1 MEDRTK
7 ILEKEMEDNKQNV
20 IEIKRNFLNKPNN
33 EATIVDWIEK
43 YLEGRFI
50 AVKGVNVNGD
60 RHDMYYRIVC
70 DKNNEI
76 PINDIFEQVNDDF
89 ILQLLSEMITDLIEL
104 FSKVNYDEPKK
115 DDSLEEDYEYLVKD
129 YKRSMA
135 NKKAK
140 LKFLVSCGNHS
151 RLMSILKL
159 LKTRRSINRTPR
171 DIIVP
176 ANLLP
181 LNNGIFDLDTKTFRM
196 FRYEDTITQK
206 VSLNYNK
213 EMFNRP
219 RHQKL
224 LDDWTNGDKEY
235 QEYLQEFVGFLL
247 SGKISER
254 HFWFVYG
261 PPGTGKSTFL
271 EIIKRL
277 LGPFY
282 KLAPPNF
289 MLKSL
294 NKDDDRKVL
303 PSLSGKR
310 MIRVDEVSSDVAW
323 NAEAIKAWSGDVE
336 MGERL
341 LYTNGSLDV
350 VTSGKLVFVG
360 NTKPDAESFNQA
372 LFERLV
378 VLPFTN
384 YIPIEQRLSEKS
396 TNMVEFVDKLIAEEG
411 EAILN
416 WAIEGY
422 EKFKTNKLLKVPKV
436 ILDAKS
442 EYQTESNAILEWAN
456 NNTKPGFSSFKQLY
470 NDYCQWCKQNNR
482 RFLASKK
489 TKEYFVSRWGKPERI
504 WLDGKLSSA
513 EMYKIGLRTANVNE
527 SFGKFTDID

>member
-1 MEDRTK
+1 
-7 ILEKEMEDNKQNV
+7 
-20 IEIKRNFLNKPNN
+20 
-33 EATIVDWIEK
+33 
-43 YLEGRFI
+43 
-50 AVKGVNVNGD
+50 
-60 RHDMYYRIVC
+60 
-70 DKNNEI
+70 
-76 PINDIFEQVNDDF
+76 
-89 ILQLLSEMITDLIEL
+89 
-104 FSKVNYDEPKK
+104 
-115 DDSLEEDYEYLVKD
+115 
-129 YKRSMA
+129 
-135 NKKAK
+135 
-140 LKFLVSCGNHS
+140 
-151 RLMSILKL
+151 
-159 LKTRRSINRTPR
+159 
-171 DIIVP
+171 
-176 ANLLP
+176 
-181 LNNGIFDLDTKTFRM
+181 
-196 FRYEDTITQK
+196 
-206 VSLNYNK
+206 
-213 EMFNRP
+213 
-219 RHQKL
+219 
-224 LDDWTNGDKEY
+224 
-235 QEYLQEFVGFLL
+235 
-247 SGKISER
+247 
-254 HFWFVYG
+254 
-261 PPGTGKSTFL
+261 
-271 EIIKRL
+271 
-277 LGPFY
+277 
-282 KLAPPNF
+282 
-289 MLKSL
+289 
-294 NKDDDRKVL
+294 
-303 PSLSGKR
+303 